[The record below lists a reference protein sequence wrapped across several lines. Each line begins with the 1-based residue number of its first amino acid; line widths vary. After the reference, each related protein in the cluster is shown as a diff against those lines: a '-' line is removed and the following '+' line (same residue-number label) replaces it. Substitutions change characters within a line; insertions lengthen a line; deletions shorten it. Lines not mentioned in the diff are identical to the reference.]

1 LVLVSVWAACDAL
14 VIRRPTWTL
23 SSEFIAISL
32 RFHLRRSG
40 GRTWGAIAKLLHWAI
55 AVCIMIMIVMGIMMK
70 WFLAGDQASQFQ
82 AYQLQKSFGFLL
94 LLFALARLLWR
105 LSAKAVPAA
114 SVAAKRHE
122 HWLAKGVHAALYVA
136 MIGMPI
142 SGLLATSASPMNVPT
157 VIFGVLTL
165 PRPIGPDAAL
175 ATLSSGIHFWL
186 ACLLVVSVS
195 LHVAGAIRHAVV
207 LRDGVLQRMAPG
219 GRSLGAASNP
229 GRTP

>member
-1 LVLVSVWAACDAL
+1 MQW
-14 VIRRPTWTL
+14 
-23 SSEFIAISL
+23 
-32 RFHLRRSG
+32 RS
-40 GRTWGAIAKLLHWAI
+40 TTKDWGAVAKLLHWAM
-55 AVCIMIMIVMGIMMK
+55 AACILIMIVMGVMMK
-70 WFLAGDQASQFQ
+70 WYLAGDQMRQFQ
-82 AYQLQKSFGFLL
+82 AYQLHKSFGFTL

-114 SVAAKRHE
+114 PSAAKQHE
-122 HWLAKGVHAALYVA
+122 RWLANGVHAALYVA

-175 ATLSSGIHFWL
+175 ATLFFGIHFWL

-207 LRDGVLQRMAPG
+207 LRDGVVRRMTPG
-219 GRSLGAASNP
+219 GRRTLGAVGNSARRQRLS
-229 GRTP
+229 

>member
-1 LVLVSVWAACDAL
+1 MQW
-14 VIRRPTWTL
+14 
-23 SSEFIAISL
+23 
-32 RFHLRRSG
+32 RS
-40 GRTWGAIAKLLHWAI
+40 TKKDWGAVAKFLHWAM
-55 AVCIMIMIVMGIMMK
+55 AACIMIMIVMGIMMK
-70 WFLAGDQASQFQ
+70 WYLAGDQASQFQ
-82 AYQLQKSFGFLL
+82 AYQLHKSFGFML

-114 SVAAKRHE
+114 PSAAKPYER
-122 HWLAKGVHAALYVA
+122 WLANGVHAALYVA

-175 ATLSSGIHFWL
+175 ATLFFGIHFWL

-195 LHVAGAIRHAVV
+195 LHAAGAIRHAVV
-207 LRDGVLQRMAPG
+207 LRDDIVQRMAPG
-219 GRSLGAASNP
+219 GRRS
-229 GRTP
+229 

>member
-1 LVLVSVWAACDAL
+1 MQW
-14 VIRRPTWTL
+14 
-23 SSEFIAISL
+23 
-32 RFHLRRSG
+32 RS
-40 GRTWGAIAKLLHWAI
+40 TTEDWGAVAKFLHWAM
-55 AVCIMIMIVMGIMMK
+55 AVCIMIMIAMGIAMK
-70 WFLAGDQASQFQ
+70 WLLAGDQARQFQ
-82 AYQLQKSFGFLL
+82 AYQLHKSFGFML

-114 SVAAKRHE
+114 SVAAKPHE
-122 HWLAKGVHAALYVA
+122 RWLANGVHAALYVA

-142 SGLLATSASPMNVPT
+142 SGLLATSASPLNVPT

-165 PRPIGPDAAL
+165 PRPIGPDAVL
-175 ATLSSGIHFWL
+175 ATLFSGIHFWL

-207 LRDGVLQRMAPG
+207 LRDGVLQRMTPG
-219 GRSLGAASNP
+219 GRRSLGAASNP